1 MPGGRPRGGR
11 RQGAVG
17 KAYSNRSDLNGGK
30 LPITPTPGG
39 TYGDAKASADAQAAV
54 PMGTP
59 SVAGDWHPSQGR
71 PESMPAPGSMGDL
84 FADSEDPNEHVMNG
98 AALGPGLGPQA
109 FAGPDSRALDLE
121 HMAPYMP
128 ALREMAARPNA
139 SPALVQYVRRLV
151 AG

>member
-17 KAYSNRSDLNGGK
+17 KAYQNRSDLNGPRPVTAPPSSG
-30 LPITPTPGG
+30 
-39 TYGDAKASADAQAAV
+39 YGERKALEDAQAAV

-59 SVAGDWHPSQGR
+59 EVAGGWHPSQGR
-71 PESMPAPGSMGDL
+71 PEGMPPPGSLGDL
-84 FADSEDPNEHVMNG
+84 FADSENPDEHVMNG

-109 FAGPDSRALDLE
+109 FAGPDTRDLDLE
-121 HMAPYMP
+121 HMAPYLP
-128 ALREMAARPNA
+128 ALREMASRPNA